1 MPFLRP
7 LSVTAPKV
15 DRNLRWPVDGL
26 AYVAAFMGPISAG
39 PLVGILIRDWR
50 AVAIG
55 LPMGIAITFLN
66 AWLSDRFLD
75 PCVARYQKY
84 LQKIVPRILI
94 NIVAF
99 AWAFFISA
107 LAMYLPV
114 LILGRALLDEIH

>member
-1 MPFLRP
+1 MPFLRS
-7 LSVTAPKV
+7 LNVTAPKA
-15 DRNLRWPVDGL
+15 DRNLRWPVVGL
-26 AYVAAFMGPISAG
+26 VYVAAFMGPLSAG

-75 PCVARYQKY
+75 PFFARYQKY
-84 LQKIVPRILI
+84 LQKVVPRILI
-94 NIVAF
+94 NIAAF

-107 LAMYLPV
+107 LAMYSPPV
-114 LILGRALLDEIH
+114 ILMLLNKTH